1 MLKKDGNGKC
11 HVPDAEEVPSGL
23 ADGCRTLDVWLPGET
38 KALASALEHPV
49 DEDETWVLCGLR
61 ASFAFIMPQEY
72 KAAGKAFQI
81 LYWDKHSHYCPACD
95 TLMRQHTPIM
105 KKCPQCGYESYPP
118 IATAIIV
125 LVRKGDEILMVHA
138 RNFRGNFYG
147 LVAGFL
153 EAGETL
159 EECVEREV
167 MEETGLRIKNITY
180 FGSQPWPYPSGLMAG
195 FVADYAGGEI
205 TYNYKQL
212 FGFHAS
218 AVYRNWSTPSNEN
231 AAYAEGLILGFKPA
245 LEADVR
251 IDASPMQALRFSLG
265 YRHIGRCEVDGEQA
279 DAVSNLYLS
288 AHYELF
294 RDILVYARLNNLLNK
309 NYQYYEGCP
318 AQGINFLG
326 GVSFRF

>member
-1 MLKKDGNGKC
+1 DLFI
-11 HVPDAEEVPSGL
+11 VPDFTVGGSSSLSRLLFGQ
-23 ADGCRTLDVWLPGET
+23 AD
-38 KALASALEHPV
+38 
-49 DEDETWVLCGLR
+49 
-61 ASFAFIMPQEY
+61 
-72 KAAGKAFQI
+72 
-81 LYWDKHSHYCPACD
+81 
-95 TLMRQHTPIM
+95 
-105 KKCPQCGYESYPP
+105 
-118 IATAIIV
+118 
-125 LVRKGDEILMVHA
+125 A
-138 RNFRGNFYG
+138 RN
-147 LVAGFL
+147 V
-153 EAGETL
+153 
-159 EECVEREV
+159 
-167 MEETGLRIKNITY
+167 
-180 FGSQPWPYPSGLMAG
+180 
-195 FVADYAGGEI
+195 YAGGEI

-231 AAYAEGLILGFKPA
+231 AAYAEGLVLGFKPA

-279 DAVSNLYLS
+279 DAVSDLYLS

-326 GVSFRF
+326 GVCFRF